1 MHTYTLTNRHMHF
14 QYILN
19 VNKAHTKFLMNYS
32 LFQINTESLRKP
44 PPLEN
49 IFHTVTSTKNKRVLN
64 DVIWRPLIFIHVLF
78 AQKWFLLMTVEFEEF
93 SEFIIGTKREKRN
106 LKTIKLSKN
115 PIESIVICQ
124 RPTLKVKLWLTDDQ
138 NNQKQ
143 NHPNGVILFL
153 RKYS

>member
-1 MHTYTLTNRHMHF
+1 MHF

-64 DVIWRPLIFIHVLF
+64 DVI
-78 AQKWFLLMTVEFEEF
+78 
-93 SEFIIGTKREKRN
+93 
-106 LKTIKLSKN
+106 
-115 PIESIVICQ
+115 
-124 RPTLKVKLWLTDDQ
+124 
-138 NNQKQ
+138 
-143 NHPNGVILFL
+143 
-153 RKYS
+153 